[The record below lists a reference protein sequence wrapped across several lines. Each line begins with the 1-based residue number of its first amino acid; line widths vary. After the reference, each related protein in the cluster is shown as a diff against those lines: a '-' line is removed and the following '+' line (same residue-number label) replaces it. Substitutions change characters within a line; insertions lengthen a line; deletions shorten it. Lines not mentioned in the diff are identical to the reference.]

1 MRQFSCVTKENKL
14 EVVMRIFQ
22 HSVLITSSFLGQSGA
37 KTKIFPRWKLVDFI
51 RRSTIYYRCHV
62 WTLRPLCLY
71 RFWEAFLK
79 NRLITPHTD
88 ATALHYHPTVIS
100 FECNRQ
106 IPHSAF
112 LSILLKTTSIYF
124 CQEPGNRANERVSL
138 SINLLKCITHKVLKY
153 LSIALL

>member
-1 MRQFSCVTKENKL
+1 MANQGQKRKFSRAGSWLTLFVDLQFITDVTFGHYD
-14 EVVMRIFQ
+14 RF
-22 HSVLITSSFLGQSGA
+22 A
-37 KTKIFPRWKLVDFI
+37 
-51 RRSTIYYRCHV
+51 
-62 WTLRPLCLY
+62 LY

-88 ATALHYHPTVIS
+88 ATALHYHPNVIS

-124 CQEPGNRANERVSL
+124 CQEPGNRANERVS
-138 SINLLKCITHKVLKY
+138 IY
-153 LSIALL
+153 

>member
-1 MRQFSCVTKENKL
+1 MANQGQKRKFFRAGSWLTLFVDPQFITDVTFEHYD
-14 EVVMRIFQ
+14 RF
-22 HSVLITSSFLGQSGA
+22 A
-37 KTKIFPRWKLVDFI
+37 
-51 RRSTIYYRCHV
+51 
-62 WTLRPLCLY
+62 LY

-124 CQEPGNRANERVSL
+124 CQEPGNRANERV
-138 SINLLKCITHKVLKY
+138 
-153 LSIALL
+153 